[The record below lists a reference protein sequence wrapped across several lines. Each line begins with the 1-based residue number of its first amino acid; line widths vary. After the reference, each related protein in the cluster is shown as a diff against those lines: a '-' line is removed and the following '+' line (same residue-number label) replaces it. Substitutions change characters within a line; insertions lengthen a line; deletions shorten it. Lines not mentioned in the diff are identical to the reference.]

1 MIDKTYIKKL
11 LSEAAAVDN
20 GRRTLSALAS
30 EALSDSKRAI
40 FAMHR
45 TDAPAAARQLQK
57 AEHAL
62 KRGNTLVKKLP
73 RLAQEGFWRAAQE
86 EFAEAV
92 LFQQYVEHG
101 KIKHVEQITDPD
113 IYLGALSDFT
123 GELVRLATLI
133 AAEGEQDGVLYIY
146 ADVEE
151 AVSVLLQIDATGSLR
166 TKIDQA
172 RKNLKKLEE
181 MRYEL
186 SLRR

>member
-1 MIDKTYIKKL
+1 MIEKTSIRKL

-20 GRRTLSALAS
+20 GRRALQALAS
-30 EALSDSKRAI
+30 EALSESKRAI

-45 TDAPAAARQLQK
+45 TDLPGAERQLEK
-57 AEHAL
+57 AALAL
-62 KRGNTLVKKLP
+62 KRGGTLVKKHE

-86 EFAEAV
+86 EFAEAD
-92 LFQQYVEHG
+92 LFRQYLERG
-101 KIKHVEQITDPD
+101 KIGAVSQITDPD

-133 AAEGEQDGVLYIY
+133 AAEGEHDDVLRIHE
-146 ADVEE
+146 DVEE
-151 AVSVLLQIDATGSLR
+151 ALSVLLQIDATGSLR

-172 RKNLKKLEE
+172 RKNLRKLEE